1 MFFVLFCFLSLLGIK
16 GIAFH
21 YLKQNNNKA
30 NQHPLGKPASASLSA
45 SLHTASRPSP
55 SGFSTWQGTANLLTR
70 TPYITLL
77 PKTSCSFFHLVLSEN
92 WQPLKHNMQ
101 FSRHGGSFP
110 GQCWRHSQAAC
121 DRPRGGSQHG
131 VPDASQLCPL
141 GPSGSELGPRTDANA
156 LMKAAKTTA
165 VGVSGAVIKPCG
177 QATQGTQG
185 FRVQC
190 PPRDYSVSAVSSK
203 DSSEIN
209 DVLPEDNGKSHG
221 LTALKADLEM
231 GPFGRRTQLQFSFS
245 PCDF

>member
-30 NQHPLGKPASASLSA
+30 NQHPLGKPASA

-156 LMKAAKTTA
+156 LINEAKTTA
-165 VGVSGAVIKPCG
+165 VGVSGG
-177 QATQGTQG
+177 SHQAMWSSNTGD
-185 FRVQC
+185 
-190 PPRDYSVSAVSSK
+190 PR
-203 DSSEIN
+203 
-209 DVLPEDNGKSHG
+209 
-221 LTALKADLEM
+221 
-231 GPFGRRTQLQFSFS
+231 F
-245 PCDF
+245 